1 METAF
6 YLVLSK
12 NYIYVSDVGSNCMI
26 YKCSNN
32 WCHLPINV
40 DAFTTGL
47 EQRGAADNTTTVV
60 MALFFQARGKVF
72 NEN

>member
-1 METAF
+1 
-6 YLVLSK
+6 
-12 NYIYVSDVGSNCMI
+12 MI
-26 YKCSNN
+26 NKCSNN